1 MKNRIGIIV
10 IFVLIFCLVLGG
22 SLTANGAE
30 TKKIVVGAKDFTEQY
45 VLGNMISL
53 LLQENGFKVEE
64 KFGTAAAITR
74 AALISGQID
83 LMPDYT
89 GTASAVYFKYPE
101 KINDPV
107 ELYERVKKDDLEQ
120 NNMVWMGRTSFNNTY
135 ALAIKKD
142 MINEMG
148 TTISSL
154 AEYVNKDPEK
164 VLFAVNHTFY
174 EREHDGIFAMAKF
187 YGMNILRKNVKAMD
201 TGLTYEAIN
210 RNQVNVA
217 MVFGTDAKLKKFN
230 LLVLEDDK
238 NFFPIYNI
246 SIVIRKDVLDK
257 YPEIEKILL
266 PITTLIDTEAMIN
279 LNYEVDGNGKP
290 ARIVAEEFL
299 KEKGLIK

>member
-1 MKNRIGIIV
+1 MKNRICIIV
-10 IFVLIFCLVLGG
+10 IIVLVSCLALG
-22 SLTANGAE
+22 SLAASGAE

-45 VLGNMISL
+45 VLGNLISL

-74 AALISGQID
+74 AGLISGQID

-107 ELYERVKKDDLEQ
+107 KLYEMVKKDDLEQ
-120 NNMVWMGRTSFNNTY
+120 NNMVWLGRTSFNNTY

-142 MINEMG
+142 MINTMG
-148 TTISSL
+148 TSISSL
-154 AEYVNKDPEK
+154 SEYVNKDPQK
-164 VLFAVNHTFY
+164 VLIAVNHTFY
-174 EREHDGIFAMAKF
+174 EREKDGIFAMAEA

-201 TGLTYEAIN
+201 TGLTYDAID
-210 RNQVNVA
+210 RDQVDVA
-217 MVFGTDAKLKKFN
+217 MVFGTDAKLRKFD

-246 SIVIRKDVLDK
+246 SIVVNKDILDK
-257 YPEIEKILL
+257 YPGIEKILL
-266 PITTLIDTEAMIN
+266 PITQLIDTDTMIN
-279 LNYEVDGNGKP
+279 LNYEVDGKGKP
-290 ARIVAEEFL
+290 ARMVAEEFL

>member
-1 MKNRIGIIV
+1 MKNYISIIT
-10 IFVLIFCLVLGG
+10 IFVLISSLVLG
-22 SLTANGAE
+22 TIITCGAE

-45 VLGNMISL
+45 VLGNLISL

-83 LMPDYT
+83 VMPDYT

-120 NNMVWMGRTSFNNTY
+120 NNMIWIGRTSFNNTY

-142 MINEMG
+142 IIEEMG
-148 TTISSL
+148 TSISSL
-154 AEYVNKDPEK
+154 TDYVNKNPEK

-174 EREHDGIFAMAKF
+174 EREYDGIFAMAKF
-187 YGMNILRKNVKAMD
+187 YGMNIIRKNVKPMD
-201 TGLTYEAIN
+201 TGLTYEAID
-210 RNQVNVA
+210 RNQVDVA

-230 LLVLEDDK
+230 LHVLEDDK
-238 NFFPIYNI
+238 NFFPIYNV
-246 SIVIRKDVLDK
+246 SIVIRKEILDK

-266 PITTLIDTEAMIN
+266 PITELIDTETMIN
-279 LNYEVDGNGKP
+279 LNYEVDGDGKP
-290 ARIVAEEFL
+290 AEIVAKEFL
-299 KEKGLIK
+299 REKGLIK

>member
-1 MKNRIGIIV
+1 MKNRICIIV
-10 IFVLIFCLVLGG
+10 IIVLVSCLALG
-22 SLTANGAE
+22 SLAASGAE

-45 VLGNMISL
+45 VLGNLITL

-74 AALISGQID
+74 AGLISGQID

-107 ELYERVKKDDLEQ
+107 KLYEMVKKDDLEQ
-120 NNMVWMGRTSFNNTY
+120 NNMVWLGRTSFNNTY

-142 MINEMG
+142 MIDAMG
-148 TTISSL
+148 TSISSL
-154 AEYVNKDPEK
+154 SEYVNKDPQK
-164 VLFAVNHTFY
+164 VLIAVNHTFY
-174 EREHDGIFAMAKF
+174 EREKDGIFAMAEA

-201 TGLTYEAIN
+201 TGLTYDAID
-210 RNQVNVA
+210 RDQVDVA
-217 MVFGTDAKLKKFN
+217 MVFGTDAKLRKFD

-246 SIVIRKDVLDK
+246 SIVVNKDVLDK

-266 PITTLIDTEAMIN
+266 PITQLIDTDTMIN
-279 LNYEVDGNGKP
+279 LNYEVDGKGKP
-290 ARIVAEEFL
+290 ARMVAEEFL

>member
-1 MKNRIGIIV
+1 MKNRICIIV
-10 IFVLIFCLVLGG
+10 IIVLVSCLALG
-22 SLTANGAE
+22 SLAASGAE

-45 VLGNMISL
+45 VLGNLISL
-53 LLQENGFKVEE
+53 LLQENGFRVEE

-74 AALISGQID
+74 AGLISGQID

-107 ELYERVKKDDLEQ
+107 KLYEMVKKDDLEQ
-120 NNMVWMGRTSFNNTY
+120 NNMVWLGRTSFNNTY

-142 MINEMG
+142 MVDTMG
-148 TTISSL
+148 TSISSL
-154 AEYVNKDPEK
+154 SEYVNKDPQK
-164 VLFAVNHTFY
+164 VLIAVNHTFY
-174 EREHDGIFAMAKF
+174 EREKDGIFAMAEA

-201 TGLTYEAIN
+201 TGLTYDAID
-210 RNQVNVA
+210 RDQVDVA
-217 MVFGTDAKLKKFN
+217 MVFGTDAKLRKFD

-246 SIVIRKDVLDK
+246 SIVVNKDILDK

-266 PITTLIDTEAMIN
+266 PITQLIDTDTMIN
-279 LNYEVDGNGKP
+279 LNYEVDGKGKP
-290 ARIVAEEFL
+290 ARMVAEEFL

>member
-1 MKNRIGIIV
+1 MKNRICIIV
-10 IFVLIFCLVLGG
+10 IIVLVSCLALG
-22 SLTANGAE
+22 SLAASGAE

-45 VLGNMISL
+45 VLGNLISL

-74 AALISGQID
+74 AGLISGQID

-107 ELYERVKKDDLEQ
+107 KLYEMVKKDDLEQ
-120 NNMVWMGRTSFNNTY
+120 NNMVWLGRTSFNNTY

-142 MINEMG
+142 MINTMG
-148 TTISSL
+148 TSISSL
-154 AEYVNKDPEK
+154 SEYVNKDPQK
-164 VLFAVNHTFY
+164 VLIAVNHTFY
-174 EREHDGIFAMAKF
+174 EREKDGIFAMAEA

-201 TGLTYEAIN
+201 TGLTYDAID
-210 RNQVNVA
+210 RDQVDVA
-217 MVFGTDAKLKKFN
+217 MVFGTDAKLRKFD

-246 SIVIRKDVLDK
+246 SIVVNKDILDK

-266 PITTLIDTEAMIN
+266 PITQLIDTDTMIN
-279 LNYEVDGNGKP
+279 LNYEVDGKGKP
-290 ARIVAEEFL
+290 ARMVAEEFL